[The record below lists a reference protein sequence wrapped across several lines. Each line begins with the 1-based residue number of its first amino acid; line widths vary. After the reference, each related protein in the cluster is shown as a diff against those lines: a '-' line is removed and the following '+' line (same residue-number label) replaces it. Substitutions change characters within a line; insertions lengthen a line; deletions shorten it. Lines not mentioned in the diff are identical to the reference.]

1 MTTIAII
8 QARVGSTRLPGKV
21 MLDLSGKPM
30 LARDIE
36 RIQKSKLLDDIVV
49 ATTTE
54 PADNEIVALCKKKGW
69 NYYRGSEEDVL
80 DRYYNA
86 AQEYQAKTIVRI
98 TSDCPLIEPTIVDQ
112 IIEKF
117 FELEPD
123 VDYVSNVF
131 PIRTFPRG
139 LDTEM
144 LSFSCLER
152 CWREDSN
159 PAYREHVTQYIQHN
173 PHFFRIQEIQNK
185 DDLSFM
191 RWTVDTSEDLEFVRI
206 IYDHFGDTN
215 FLWTDILE
223 FLQKNPSLMDIN
235 KHIQQ
240 KTI

>member
-8 QARVGSTRLPGKV
+8 QARIGSTRLPGKV
-21 MLDLSGKPM
+21 MLDISGKAM
-30 LARDIE
+30 LIRDIE
-36 RIQKSKLLDDIVV
+36 RTQKSKRLDDIVV
-49 ATTTE
+49 ATTTKPE
-54 PADNEIVALCKKKGW
+54 DNGIVALCKKMGW

-80 DRYYNA
+80 DRYYKA
-86 AQEYQAKTIVRI
+86 AKESRAKNIVRI

-117 FELEPD
+117 FELDPY
-123 VDYVSNVF
+123 VDYISNVF
-131 PIRTFPRG
+131 PTRTYPRG

-152 CWREDSN
+152 CWKEDSN

-173 PHFFRIQEIQNK
+173 PHLFRINEIHNENN
-185 DDLSFM
+185 LSYM
-191 RWTVDTSEDLEFVRI
+191 RWTVDTPEDLEFVRK
-206 IYDHFGDTN
+206 IYDHFGDSN
-215 FLWTDILE
+215 FSWIDVQE
-223 FLQKNPSLMDIN
+223 FLQKNPTLMDIN